1 MTTCT
6 KTVAFAGSL
15 AAALTLIGAN
25 AFAAEEAMA
34 DKEKC
39 YGISMASH
47 NDCASAGNN
56 SCAGTAKADFEKGA
70 WKYVP
75 KGTCATT
82 QVKLKDGMTR
92 SGSLE
97 PIKG

>member
-39 YGISMASH
+39 YGLSMASH
-47 NDCASAGNN
+47 NNCASAGNN
-56 SCAGTAKADFEKGA
+56 SCAGTAKAD
-70 WKYVP
+70 
-75 KGTCATT
+75 
-82 QVKLKDGMTR
+82 
-92 SGSLE
+92 
-97 PIKG
+97 